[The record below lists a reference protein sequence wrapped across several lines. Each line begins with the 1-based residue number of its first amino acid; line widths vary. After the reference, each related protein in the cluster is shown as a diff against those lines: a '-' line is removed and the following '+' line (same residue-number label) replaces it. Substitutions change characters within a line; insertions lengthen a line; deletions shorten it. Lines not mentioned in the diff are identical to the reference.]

1 MYEKKKSE
9 NILNNL
15 IDFFVEQSD
24 HTIHS
29 VEENMN
35 FTHANLLLSLKV
47 DRINMSLDGKLHI
60 IDFKTGKKI
69 KILDNKGNIKSSQL
83 FTYAAAIKTNI
94 ESISYIFL
102 SQDEIS
108 EEIITD
114 HNHSNRSKQSLNIES
129 GINQIYSI
137 IENIGKGDIR
147 INLKTHPKNEMPYR
161 HLHVVSRIK
170 ELIQNKS

>member
-1 MYEKKKSE
+1 
-9 NILNNL
+9 
-15 IDFFVEQSD
+15 
-24 HTIHS
+24 
-29 VEENMN
+29 MN
-35 FTHANLLLSLKV
+35 FTHANLILNLQV
-47 DRINMSLDGKLHI
+47 DRVNKSLDGKLHI

-83 FTYAAAIKTNI
+83 FAYAAAIKTNI

-108 EEIITD
+108 EEVITD
-114 HNHSNRSKQSLNIES
+114 QDDSDQSKQSLNIKN

-147 INLKTHPKNEMPYR
+147 INIKTHSKNEMPYR
-161 HLHVVSRIK
+161 HLHIVSRIK
-170 ELIQNKS
+170 ELIQSKS